1 MPIATTLA
9 EFQASVGQ
17 STAIIAAAYRVDP
30 SSKFFF
36 TATEQS
42 VLVESAF
49 LRIFI
54 AWEAFLESTFILYML
69 GVPSIRGA
77 VVPRCVT
84 PRDAEHAHSIVVG
97 GMRHADWSTPDFV
110 RKVANLFFGGG
121 EPYETV
127 LSQIHS
133 DLLDL
138 KTVRNAAAHLSA
150 STSTQLDALA
160 SRKLKSP
167 SSGMTVARFV
177 LHADPASRSGE
188 SMLQTYTASLESAA
202 ELIAQA

>member
-1 MPIATTLA
+1 MPIAAALA
-9 EFQASVGQ
+9 EFHTSLGQ
-17 STAIIAAAYRVDP
+17 SNAIIAAAYRVD
-30 SSKFFF
+30 SASKFFF

-49 LRIFI
+49 LRVFI
-54 AWEAFLESTFILYML
+54 AWEAFLESTFIHYML
-69 GVPSIRGA
+69 GVPSVRGT

-110 RKVANLFFGGG
+110 RKVARLFFDFG

-133 DLLDL
+133 DLLDI
-138 KTVRNAAAHLSA
+138 KTVRNAAAHLSS

-167 SSGMTVARFV
+167 SLGMTVARFV
-177 LHADPASRSGE
+177 MHADPSSPNGE
-188 SMLQTYTASLESAA
+188 SMMQTYTASLSSAA
-202 ELIAQA
+202 HLIADA